1 MQVSGQR
8 WEYQI
13 GNTNIIF
20 ENAWSW
26 RGYSQ
31 ERVRVNDEGIKD
43 RQGWFWLIWS
53 KSEVATF
60 KILDEE
66 YAVIIG
72 VQYTDAD
79 YNIYSRIIT
88 ETEVFEPQGFIEAKW
103 DTKAYLWPPEPDLF
117 ST

>member
-1 MQVSGQR
+1 MKVSGQR

-31 ERVRVNDEGIKD
+31 ERVRVNNEIIKD
-43 RQGWFWLIWS
+43 RKGWFWLIWS

-72 VQYTDAD
+72 VQYKDAD
-79 YNIYSRIIT
+79 SNIYSRIIT
-88 ETEVFEPQGFIEAKW
+88 ETEVFEPESFIEAKW
-103 DTKAYLWPPEPDLF
+103 DTKDYPWPPDPDPF
-117 ST
+117 SA